1 MSKKYKAMEDDKKF
15 EEAINRLA
23 SNSARWLEIKKLLED
38 DIRLNQELILLI
50 DQKVNN
56 IAKLN

>member
-1 MSKKYKAMEDDKKF
+1 MEDNKKLQ
-15 EEAINRLA
+15 EAITRLA
-23 SNSARWLEIKKLLED
+23 SNSTRWVEIKKQLEE
-38 DIRLNQELILLI
+38 DIRLNKELILLI